1 MRRIGGAGGIRR
13 LHGHMDHKPAEADR
27 IAARI
32 AARQHGARGFRTARI
47 SDDELT
53 YEPAAAALSLH
64 ALLRSH

>member
-1 MRRIGGAGGIRR
+1 
-13 LHGHMDHKPAEADR
+13 MDHEPAESDR